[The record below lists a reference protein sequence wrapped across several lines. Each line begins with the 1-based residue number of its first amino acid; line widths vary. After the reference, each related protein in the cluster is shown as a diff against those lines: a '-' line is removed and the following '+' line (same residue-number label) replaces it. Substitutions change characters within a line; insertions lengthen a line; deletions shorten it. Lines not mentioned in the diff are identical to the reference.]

1 MDKSQLKQYIPQFN
15 KQKIMVIGDLI
26 ADVYLEGKI
35 SRISREAPVLILR
48 EREQHTVPGGAA
60 NAVHNVQS
68 LGGQVCMVGI
78 IGRDADGE
86 KLRHVLSECGIGV
99 TGVFIDETRPTTTK
113 TRIMAGGQATVK
125 QQVVRIDR
133 ESDEKLAQQY
143 ENKIIQYIQDHWH
156 NIDGVILSDYGYG
169 VITPKVIQTV
179 VELQSKA
186 KKKVSVD
193 SRYSLL
199 SYQGVTIATPNEA
212 EAGEV
217 YGMEI
222 VNKETLEY
230 VGSKLLT
237 DMNAD
242 AILVTRGGEGMT
254 LFEKEGKITYI
265 PVTNKHEVFDVT
277 GAGDTVVACLTLALS
292 AGAPSVE
299 AAALSNYAAGLV
311 VRKQG
316 TATVSQQELAKV
328 LGE

>member
-78 IGRDADGE
+78 IGQDADGK
-86 KLRHVLSECGIGV
+86 KLRDILSQCGIGV
-99 TGVFIDETRPTTTK
+99 TGVYFDETRPTTTK

-133 ESDEKLAQQY
+133 ESDEKLAEQY
-143 ENKIIQYIQDHWH
+143 ENKIIQYIRDHW
-156 NIDGVILSDYGYG
+156 NSIDGVILSDYGYG
-169 VITPKVIQTV
+169 VITPKVIQAV
-179 VELQSKA
+179 VEQQSKA

-230 VGSKLLT
+230 VGSKLLK

-242 AILVTRGGEGMT
+242 AILITRGGEGMT
-254 LFEKEGKITYI
+254 LFEKEDKITYI

-292 AGAPSVE
+292 AGASSVE
-299 AAALSNYAAGLV
+299 AAALSNYAAGIV

-316 TATVSQQELAKV
+316 TATVSQQELANV